1 MIENSKI
8 LILLLRT
15 WTNDIGGI
23 YDYSTKAVKV
33 ITDYVKESTYVV
45 RDKNNSFKNISQ
57 HSNISSGDELIFHV
71 LCDIDNIIK
80 LINPIPR
87 NLKLTNDN
95 CVYLNNKIW
104 YVIKS
109 ENSSEIE
116 NNNEDYFLLEGDIIK
131 FGKIKFAV
139 QKIHTE
145 NNNNGIDPPMAIND
159 LMKYDISKLN
169 ENTRPAFNYIFNV
182 THSKNIGEN
191 NNLNDSSSS
200 DNNEKDQ
207 KEICCICQQE
217 TMQQQQQIELETD
230 DGESNSLISLCKCKG
245 KGLAHIGCLKNSFIV
260 RVENKDDKNKLDTNI
275 IIENFE
281 CRTCGEQYPLKFKIG
296 NESEPRCLIKE
307 YKEPEEGNFIILE
320 SLDFKKNEKYCK
332 SIHIVKLNKDSISIG
347 REYDNDIVESDISI
361 SRSHAVLK
369 FNRIN
374 NKICLQNRS
383 KKFGTLVLVKK
394 PIKILDK
401 KIHLQVGRTYIE
413 ANLDDKK
420 NHENDNLDK

>member
-1 MIENSKI
+1 MKTLNFRYTDDIDVTIRFNYSS
-8 LILLLRT
+8 
-15 WTNDIGGI
+15 TNII
-23 YDYSTKAVKV
+23 FQ
-33 ITDYVKESTYVV
+33 
-45 RDKNNSFKNISQ
+45 RKNI
-57 HSNISSGDELIFHV
+57 FV
-71 LCDIDNIIK
+71 M
-80 LINPIPR
+80 
-87 NLKLTNDN
+87 
-95 CVYLNNKIW
+95 
-104 YVIKS
+104 
-109 ENSSEIE
+109 
-116 NNNEDYFLLEGDIIK
+116 
-131 FGKIKFAV
+131 KIKFIV
-139 QKIHTE
+139 E
-145 NNNNGIDPPMAIND
+145 
-159 LMKYDISKLN
+159 
-169 ENTRPAFNYIFNV
+169 
-182 THSKNIGEN
+182 SKNFADNLKVARNSGQS
-191 NNLNDSSSS
+191 LNDV
-200 DNNEKDQ
+200 
-207 KEICCICQQE
+207 
-217 TMQQQQQIELETD
+217 
-230 DGESNSLISLCKCKG
+230 
-245 KGLAHIGCLKNSFIV
+245 LKTLG
-260 RVENKDDKNKLDTNI
+260 NKLDTNI